1 MNIVVFGANG
11 GTGRLLVRQALDA
24 GHTVTAVTRHPDTF
38 TLGADGTLA
47 NEKLTVLA
55 ADVHDPNAV
64 DRAVSGHDVVLS
76 ALGVPYGRKP
86 ITVYSV
92 GITNIIA
99 AMDRHGIRRLVCV
112 SSSATD
118 PATRYHDTGGGLI
131 FEKVLKPFITK
142 TLGKQLY
149 ADMLRMERLVQASDL
164 DYTIVRP
171 SGLFETPAVTEYV
184 DAEIELPE
192 RFTSRAD
199 LAAFMLRLGE
209 GDEYSRTS
217 AAVATVSTHPR
228 VIDLLRQEAFARS

>member
-1 MNIVVFGANG
+1 MLKIAVFGANG
-11 GTGRLLVRQALDA
+11 GTGRLLVRQALAA
-24 GHTVTAVTRHPDTF
+24 GHTVTAVTRNPQAF
-38 TLGADGTLA
+38 TLGDPLPGGME
-47 NEKLTVLA
+47 NLTVVE
-55 ADVHDPNAV
+55 ADVHDPAAV
-64 DRAVSGHDVVLS
+64 DRAVAGHDVVLS

-86 ITVYSV
+86 ISVYSV

-99 AMDRHGIRRLVCV
+99 AMDGHGIRRLVCV

-118 PATRYHDTGGGLI
+118 PATRTHDTGGGFF

-149 ADMLRMERLVQASDL
+149 EDMLRMEQLVQRSDL

-171 SGLFETPAVTEYV
+171 SGLFETPGVTEYV

-209 GDEYSRTS
+209 GAEYSRTS

-228 VIDLLRQEAFARS
+228 VIDLLRQEALSR